1 MELAMF
7 FRLKELSK
15 KRKISQLKL
24 ALDLRASLKTPVAH
38 THVTNICYN
47 KGNQAKEQKR
57 WGTEGYL
64 TKIFDLQS

>member
-1 MELAMF
+1 MWKMLEM
-7 FRLKELSK
+7 KCENT
-15 KRKISQLKL
+15 
-24 ALDLRASLKTPVAH
+24 RASLKTPNAH

-57 WGTEGYL
+57 WETEGYL